1 MRVNPEY
8 IRLNRYKSNT
18 VEWTK
23 KDISPKNVDFA
34 LDLSFEPFSRGE
46 VLNEAAINASITMII
61 LSSHGEHIFRSWLGS
76 YLQSAPFELFS
87 APASRDLGDQ
97 LKKDVEAIEKRIKI
111 INSEV
116 WADPDTHT
124 LTVNLT
130 YAILPTG
137 TIGMYSQKLAM

>member
-87 APASRDLGDQ
+87 VGRTTLSHSPLSTAAYASAKVG
-97 LKKDVEAIEKRIKI
+97 
-111 INSEV
+111 
-116 WADPDTHT
+116 
-124 LTVNLT
+124 
-130 YAILPTG
+130 
-137 TIGMYSQKLAM
+137 